1 MKMADVPKPT
11 IGYVVVNPGW
21 DPVREPA
28 AGWLLRTLKDA
39 KLQQQAFA
47 AMVPGKPRKLILKA
61 VTTYTLVEDGG
72 EIP

>member
-1 MKMADVPKPT
+1 MADVPKPT
-11 IGYVVVNPGW
+11 SGYLVVNADW

-28 AGWLLRTLKDA
+28 PGWLPLTLKDA
-39 KLQQQAFA
+39 KSQQRAFA
-47 AMVPGKPRKLILKA
+47 AMVPGGPRKVILKA